1 MNVTIRPKP
10 PSHFLLRRVLDL
22 SLSDRH
28 QTVIIAVSLM
38 GKMQMPIH
46 EKIRVVAMRHGFVAA
61 IRAMGV

>member
-1 MNVTIRPKP
+1 MHATIRPKP
-10 PSHFLLRRVLDL
+10 LSHFLLRRVLDL
-22 SLSDRH
+22 PLSDRH

-46 EKIRVVAMRHGFVAA
+46 EKIRVVAMGNGFVTA